1 MVAHLSELEG
11 YYRTAHQ
18 RLLANSEE
26 IAFYD
31 GSRKERKIINDALE
45 SIRHYNKYVLYMNS
59 IVNSEF
65 FLFFNFSNFF

>member
-1 MVAHLSELEG
+1 MKTHPAPQMVAKLSELEG

-31 GSRKERKIINDALE
+31 GSRKERRIINDALS
-45 SIRHYNKYVLYMNS
+45 SIFTYNKFYLYLNS
-59 IVNSEF
+59 VINSA
-65 FLFFNFSNFF
+65 